1 MQSSSKTGESS
12 PCKCIFCDKYFDRDT
27 IDQHANWCFESQKL
41 NNLPPSTPDNV
52 NNSIN
57 SNTSFSSL
65 TDSFPASQ
73 SARSS
78 QSTLKSKT
86 IKKRNINMSSIGSSV
101 KKTKHSHHEVLTNN
115 ATRQTKL
122 SFFQQDPNEF
132 AYTGSSQSTANNV
145 KKEMQKWQ
153 LESSQEL
160 ADDVFIT
167 NSKLNNRNQPP
178 PNASKSKAKS
188 STPLADKIRPNVL
201 TDYIGQDDVLGGK
214 TSLRSL
220 IESGDI
226 HSMIFWGPPG
236 CGKTTLA
243 NIIAKSG
250 KSKANMRFI
259 QLSATS
265 SGTQKVREV
274 IDIAQKDRTMFNRQT
289 ILFMDEIHRFN
300 KAQQDVFLP
309 YVENGTIV
317 LIGATTENPSFSLNN
332 ALLSRC
338 HVITLQKLSSA
349 NVVTILKSAL
359 NNIED
364 YLDLDDFTT
373 GNKYKIKADDQALK
387 ALGNFCDGDARKAL
401 NGLEMAIRSKIIIYN
416 NRDITQP
423 SQVDEVMP
431 IKVDETKK
439 DDHQS
444 NGEEIKSSSLVKE
457 LNTRLSSIQE
467 GLELILKNSKSDS
480 CVTDEGTKDS
490 GIDTGDEGK
499 ILDDHG
505 EKSDSCRNVVDDER
519 LPTIIAV
526 TEKDVLESLQRS
538 HLQYDRSGE
547 EHYNIISALHKSMR
561 GGDENAAMYWLCR
574 MLKGGEQPTYI
585 ARRLIRF
592 ASEDV
597 GLADNQALFI
607 AVAAYHACQFIG
619 MPECEV
625 NLAQTVVY
633 LARAP
638 KSVECYMAYDRVKKN
653 INEWKGPLPSV
664 PLHLRNAPTSLMQK
678 LGYGKGYK
686 YNPDYDKPVQQ
697 DYLPSCLLNI
707 DFFKERKF
715 DN

>member
-1 MQSSSKTGESS
+1 
-12 PCKCIFCDKYFDRDT
+12 
-27 IDQHANWCFESQKL
+27 
-41 NNLPPSTPDNV
+41 
-52 NNSIN
+52 
-57 SNTSFSSL
+57 
-65 TDSFPASQ
+65 
-73 SARSS
+73 
-78 QSTLKSKT
+78 
-86 IKKRNINMSSIGSSV
+86 
-101 KKTKHSHHEVLTNN
+101 
-115 ATRQTKL
+115 
-122 SFFQQDPNEF
+122 
-132 AYTGSSQSTANNV
+132 
-145 KKEMQKWQ
+145 MQKWQ

-423 SQVDEVMP
+423 
-431 IKVDETKK
+431 I
-439 DDHQS
+439 
-444 NGEEIKSSSLVKE
+444 
-457 LNTRLSSIQE
+457 
-467 GLELILKNSKSDS
+467 
-480 CVTDEGTKDS
+480 
-490 GIDTGDEGK
+490 
-499 ILDDHG
+499 
-505 EKSDSCRNVVDDER
+505 DDER